1 MKIVKPKI
9 NNPMLQDINTCLKNN
24 EFYNAIIKN
33 KIRNNVVIK
42 DITFDSCIFENV
54 DFSNIAKCCKG
65 KLKTAGGYHWKYV

>member
-33 KIRNNVVIK
+33 KIMIK
-42 DITFDSCIFENV
+42 
-54 DFSNIAKCCKG
+54 KG
-65 KLKTAGGYHWKYV
+65 DDTLD

>member
-54 DFSNIAKCCKG
+54 DRLLKSPAKQF
-65 KLKTAGGYHWKYV
+65 L

>member
-54 DFSNIAKCCKG
+54 DFSNIKLEG
-65 KLKTAGGYHWKYV
+65 KR